1 MQTSSKKLSKK
12 QQQQITQQFV
22 TLLSDLRHPDECQSF
37 LETFLTK
44 TEQSVFAKRLG
55 IVWMLHQ
62 KKSYQEIKKKLK
74 VSSATI
80 SSVANQMD
88 EEGTQLIVNRLRID
102 DWADRT
108 TKKIMGFFQA
118 KS

>member
-12 QQQQITQQFV
+12 HQRQITEQFV
-22 TLLSDLRHPDECQSF
+22 TLLSDLRHPDECEYFLKSF
-37 LETFLTK
+37 LTE

-62 KKSYQEIKKKLK
+62 NKSYKEIKKKLK

-80 SSVANQMD
+80 SSIARQMD
-88 EEGTQLIVNRLRID
+88 EKGTQLIVSKLRVN
-102 DWADRT
+102 DWAGRWA
-108 TKKIMGFFQA
+108 KKVM
-118 KS
+118 SWWSLR